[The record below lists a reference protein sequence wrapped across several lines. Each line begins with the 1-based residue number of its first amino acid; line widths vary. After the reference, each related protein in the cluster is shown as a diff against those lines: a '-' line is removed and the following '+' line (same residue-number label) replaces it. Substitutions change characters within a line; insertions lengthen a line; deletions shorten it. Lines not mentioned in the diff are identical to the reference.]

1 MTLPGQLALRQVG
14 KVGHTTPSH
23 VQGLGPPGQLALWQV
38 GKADKPL
45 MWSVSGG
52 SHLLTSVD
60 PASRPRLHRGTVPG
74 TVLSENG
81 HRLPGQLALGQ
92 VGKVVV
98 AVPAVCRVLGPPGQ
112 LALRQ
117 EGKAANTRTFGWS
130 A

>member
-1 MTLPGQLALRQVG
+1 MAGGQSGQTPDVVG
-14 KVGHTTPSH
+14 QRWIS
-23 VQGLGPPGQLALWQV
+23 L
-38 GKADKPL
+38 D
-45 MWSVSGG
+45 
-52 SHLLTSVD
+52 LLTSVD
-60 PASRPRLHRGTVPG
+60 PASRPRLHSGTVPG
-74 TVLSENG
+74 TVMSKNG

-117 EGKAANTRTFGWS
+117 VGKAANTRTLGWS